1 MKRIAMLDY
10 IKDLRQE
17 YSSAPFNLED
27 ADADPFVQFKNW
39 LEDAVK
45 AEMPEPNAMT
55 LATINDKGFPAARV
69 VLLKALEPEGF
80 VFYTNYRSEKGHSME
95 KNPNVALVFLW
106 LGIQRQVRIEG
117 VVSKVDLATSRAY
130 WKTRPRGS
138 QIGAVASPQSSIIDR
153 VSLEEAFL
161 ELDQKY
167 GQEGEIPMP
176 DHWGGYLVRPHRI
189 EFWQGR
195 RSRLHDRVNYSLETS
210 GAWSKRRLAP

>member
-1 MKRIAMLDY
+1 MLEN

-27 ADADPFVQFKNW
+27 ADVNPFVQFKNW
-39 LEDAVK
+39 LEDAIK

-55 LATINDKGFPAARV
+55 LATINDGGYPSARV

-80 VFYTNYRSEKGHSME
+80 VFYTNYNSEKGRSME
-95 KNPNVALVFLW
+95 KNPHVALVFLW

-117 VVSKVDLATSRAY
+117 VVSKIDTETSSAY
-130 WKTRPRGS
+130 FKTRPRGS
-138 QIGAVASPQSSIIDR
+138 QIGAVASPQSTLIDR
-153 VSLEEAFL
+153 ASLEKAFL

-167 GQEGEIPMP
+167 GPEDEIPMP
-176 DHWGGYLVRPHRI
+176 DHWGGYLVQPQRL

-195 RSRLHDRVNYSLETS
+195 RSRLHDRVNYILES
-210 GAWSKRRLAP
+210 GGDWVKQRLAP